1 MNVKDIAIDWIEKNK
16 ERIVEISDLIWEY
29 AELGLQEYKS
39 SKLLADEL
47 EKNGFKVER
56 GVAGMPTAF
65 VAEWGS
71 GRPVIAVLGEYDALA
86 GLSQKRVPWKEPL
99 KPGAPGHGCGHN
111 LFAAAT
117 LGGAIA
123 LKKAMEAGKLNGT
136 IKYFGCPAEETLIGK
151 VYMARDGLFKG
162 LDFAVNYHP
171 GSMNTISLGSSNAMN
186 SVKFHFFGRASHAGG
201 SPELGR
207 SALDAVELMDVGVN
221 FLREHVVQDARIHYI
236 VERGGDQP
244 NIVPAYARSWY
255 YIRAPERD
263 QVEYIYNWILDI
275 AKGAALMTRTKHKT
289 EFITGCYNM
298 IQNKTLAL
306 TCLKNMREI
315 GPLKFDEEDFEFAKK
330 IHEHISIEQKKTMLK
345 RRKIPNWEKLVDV
358 VLDEEVRDPWDE
370 GMVGHGSTDV
380 GDVSWQAPTFSFTT
394 TCFVLGSPGHSWQ
407 NVAAAGTGIGH
418 KGCIYAAKIIATTSL
433 DIILNPKLLEE
444 AWKEFREKTKGK
456 EYKPAVPPDAK
467 PPLNLFT
474 KE

>member
-1 MNVKDIAIDWIEKNK
+1 
-16 ERIVEISDLIWEY
+16 
-29 AELGLQEYKS
+29 
-39 SKLLADEL
+39 
-47 EKNGFKVER
+47 
-56 GVAGMPTAF
+56 
-65 VAEWGS
+65 
-71 GRPVIAVLGEYDALA
+71 
-86 GLSQKRVPWKEPL
+86 
-99 KPGAPGHGCGHN
+99 
-111 LFAAAT
+111 
-117 LGGAIA
+117 
-123 LKKAMEAGKLNGT
+123 
-136 IKYFGCPAEETLIGK
+136 
-151 VYMARDGLFKG
+151 
-162 LDFAVNYHP
+162 
-171 GSMNTISLGSSNAMN
+171 
-186 SVKFHFFGRASHAGG
+186 VKFHFFGRASHAGG

>member
-171 GSMNTISLGSSNAMN
+171 GSMNTVSLGSSNAMN